1 MKTDFI
7 EDGHGSAV
15 MLIHS
20 TVAGN
25 KQWRKLIEYLSPQY
39 RVIAPNLFGYGSSP
53 KWLKKRNQTL
63 SDQVDLLRGFFDE
76 NESISIVGHSFGGS
90 VAMMAAKEYAEKIKK
105 LVLIEPNPFYLLENH
120 SDPDSYQ
127 EALNLRDIIKTN
139 AAKETWGQAAQQ
151 FADYWNGSG
160 TWKQMDEPRREKF
173 AEALKPNF
181 HEFDCV
187 INEITTLE
195 EWREIL
201 PLNTHILFSEQ
212 TVNSIRKIVTIFEET
227 MPSWI
232 FHSYGEG
239 THMAPLTHPNIINP
253 IIHKILTE
261 F

>member
-25 KQWRKLIEYLSPQY
+25 KQWRKLVEYLSPHYQ
-39 RVIAPNLFGYGSSP
+39 VIAPNLFGYGSSP
-53 KWLKKRNQTL
+53 KWSKNRNQTL
-63 SDQVDLLRGFFDE
+63 SDQVDLLRVFFDQ

-90 VAMMAAKEYAEKIKK
+90 VAMMAAKKYPEKIKK
-105 LVLIEPNPFYLLENH
+105 LILVEPNPFYLLEHH
-120 SDPDSYQ
+120 SDHDSYQ
-127 EALNLRDIIKTN
+127 EALNLRDVIKTN
-139 AAKETWGQAAQQ
+139 ANKGTWGQAAEK

-160 TWKQMDEPRREKF
+160 TWKQMDGLRREKF

-187 INEITTLE
+187 INETTSLE
-195 EWREIL
+195 EWRDIL
-201 PLNTHILFSEQ
+201 PQNTHILFSKQ

-227 MPSWI
+227 MPNWI
-232 FHSYGEG
+232 FHSYSEG
-239 THMAPLTHPNIINP
+239 THMAPLTHPNIVNP

-261 F
+261 V